1 MTAPGPHTEFVDAGG
16 TRARVRLVGD
26 PADPPVALIHGIG
39 RSLDDWGPQ
48 YDLLAAGHRLIG
60 LDLPGFGL
68 SERRPG
74 TATLAGLADGVLA
87 TLDALGERRPVH
99 LIGNSLG
106 GGVSLRIL
114 GAAPERVASVVL
126 VNSAGFGR
134 EVTYLLRMLAI
145 PGVGKQ
151 LLRKPTRASTR
162 HTERALFATK
172 SLATRDR
179 IDHALRMSRTP
190 GTSQTLAEI
199 ALGLG
204 TIRGARAD
212 WRDELLA
219 GAAVHPRPML
229 IVWGDRD
236 RILPAH
242 HLAAARTAFPQART
256 HLFERT
262 GHMPMIERPEEFAA
276 LVREFLAEV
285 PRQGT

>member
-1 MTAPGPHTEFVDAGG
+1 MGELEFVDAGG
-16 TRARVRLVGD
+16 VRARVRLVGD
-26 PADPPVALIHGIG
+26 PAAAPVVLIHGIG
-39 RSLDDWGPQ
+39 RSLEDWGRQ
-48 YDLLAAGHRLIG
+48 YDLLAEGHRLIG
-60 LDLPGFGL
+60 VDLPGFGL

-74 TATLAGLADGVLA
+74 TATIAGLADGVLA
-87 TLDALGERRPVH
+87 TLDALGERRPVN

-114 GAAPERVASVVL
+114 GAAPERVASLVL

-145 PGVGKQ
+145 PGLGKQ
-151 LLRKPTRASTR
+151 MLRRPSRFSTR

-172 SLATRDR
+172 SLATPER
-179 IDHALRMSRTP
+179 IEHALTMSRTP
-190 GTSQTLAEI
+190 GTSETLAEI

-204 TIRGARAD
+204 TIRGARSD

-219 GAAVHPRPML
+219 AAAAHPRPML

-236 RILPAH
+236 KILPPQ
-242 HLAAARTAFPQART
+242 HLDAARAAFPQART
-256 HLFERT
+256 HLFQRT

-276 LVREFLAEV
+276 LVREFLA
-285 PRQGT
+285 GAS